1 MVTFGIAAR
10 VLDGDGGGAA
20 RGDAGD
26 RGGESR
32 EIGVPRGRHVGEDG
46 PTIPARRAQD
56 ASMGAGGH
64 VAARPRVGFLDV
76 AGREDLLVLHEH
88 HARAVATRRFGPH
101 TREVMY

>member
-1 MVTFGIAAR
+1 
-10 VLDGDGGGAA
+10 
-20 RGDAGD
+20 
-26 RGGESR
+26 
-32 EIGVPRGRHVGEDG
+32 
-46 PTIPARRAQD
+46 
-56 ASMGAGGH
+56 MGAGGH